1 MLPMQDYTPPT
12 ISSLPNELINPILLS
27 VSQSDLFPIE
37 VRQKHGA
44 LLRLGLVCH
53 RWHDVIC
60 SERRLWTEC
69 SAVFV
74 GNEKTPEEADHATMD
89 ALEVFY
95 AKSGST
101 LGLSFECRRGRAV
114 TQQVVSRLQTLLIES
129 MAYRW
134 TKMEFT
140 SSQQEMSLADPG
152 ASWIYHLMDLAI
164 KEKDLSGYSPFSNVE
179 FLRMDFPWMVRSRFS
194 DLSAWTDITAL
205 PLCHLFPN
213 LISLTLVGGIENA
226 ERLYRNFAFKQLT
239 ALRFAGLSKLV
250 ALQDLLS
257 QLPMLKHL
265 DASGVVPDPF
275 RALFTHGA
283 LEVFKIGDVR
293 FHDRCSTLSFP
304 SLQRL
309 SLRHPGDYAFPSRFS
324 LTALSTMLTT
334 TPTRLRVL
342 ELDKKPLNEMDLYRL
357 LRRLPTLETL
367 VLQVPF
373 NNEWAAMKGTVFR
386 SLREHSSDSLEMPLP
401 RLREIMMH
409 MYGKVASER
418 EDDDYDDPAYRRA
431 EFAGFCALRDA
442 FIDFVEDPRRGLT
455 DNETDDISEAD
466 NLSAPIEEG
475 GESSSLTPEVARAAR
490 LEIARFD
497 YEDEDRG
504 RSGVIYHA
512 GKDYA
517 RGCFRDEHFI
527 WG

>member
-1 MLPMQDYTPPT
+1 
-12 ISSLPNELINPILLS
+12 
-27 VSQSDLFPIE
+27 
-37 VRQKHGA
+37 
-44 LLRLGLVCH
+44 
-53 RWHDVIC
+53 
-60 SERRLWTEC
+60 
-69 SAVFV
+69 
-74 GNEKTPEEADHATMD
+74 
-89 ALEVFY
+89 
-95 AKSGST
+95 
-101 LGLSFECRRGRAV
+101 
-114 TQQVVSRLQTLLIES
+114 

-140 SSQQEMSLADPG
+140 SSQREMSLADPG

-164 KEKDLSGYSPFSNVE
+164 KEKDQSGYSPFNNVE
-179 FLRMDFPWMVRSRFS
+179 FLRMDFPWVQ
-194 DLSAWTDITAL
+194 I
-205 PLCHLFPN
+205 
-213 LISLTLVGGIENA
+213 
-226 ERLYRNFAFKQLT
+226 
-239 ALRFAGLSKLV
+239 V

-283 LEVFKIGDVR
+283 LEVFKTGD
-293 FHDRCSTLSFP
+293 
-304 SLQRL
+304 
-309 SLRHPGDYAFPSRFS
+309 
-324 LTALSTMLTT
+324 M
-334 TPTRLRVL
+334 
-342 ELDKKPLNEMDLYRL
+342 
-357 LRRLPTLETL
+357 RRLPTLETL

-409 MYGKVASER
+409 MYGKKGR
-418 EDDDYDDPAYRRA
+418 IC
-431 EFAGFCALRDA
+431 GICALRDA

-466 NLSAPIEEG
+466 NLSASIEEG

-517 RGCFRDEHFI
+517 QGLFLGDEHFI